1 MDSSKNAHIVIRPA
15 DHRDSFE
22 ARQVQWAVGW
32 KDAPEQHRWWP
43 APDPDWAESHYFK
56 EIVAE
61 VDGVIAGRIGL
72 EAYVPPFAELVNLC
86 VRPDYR
92 RLGLGEQLTQ
102 AGQREAARLGFSAL
116 FLQTEIDNTG
126 AHRLYSAEGWVPT
139 AHGKMLRMVKLIDYP
154 LLVAFKRLHPLNQ
167 YQCRPISGA
176 GKSQVWNMEW
186 HAYVTEDYLR
196 LRLES
201 GASQSDSDGK
211 APVISGCEW
220 SIGEGER
227 TLCFTLS
234 SADMLD
240 IEPGNFVE
248 LTLTA
253 ENRGRR
259 AERGVFQAVL
269 PPGVRISDPSY
280 NTLRTFGWDL
290 NPGESHQLQFTVQ
303 IEKSFDASTLWYLN
317 YSSLPVSVE
326 AYWHGHRALLS
337 TALQMA
343 APPPA

>member
-1 MDSSKNAHIVIRPA
+1 MDSCNDAHIVIRPGT
-15 DHRDSFE
+15 DRDSFE

-43 APDPDWAESHYFK
+43 VPDTDWVESHYFK

-86 VRPDYR
+86 VRQDYR
-92 RLGLGEQLTQ
+92 RLGLGEKLTQ
-102 AGQREAARLGFSAL
+102 AGQQEAARLGFSAL

-126 AHRLYSAEGWVPT
+126 AHRLYSGEGWVPT

-154 LLVAFKRLHPLNQ
+154 LLAAYKRIHPLNQ
-167 YQCRPISGA
+167 YHCTPVPGHER
-176 GKSQVWNMEW
+176 VWNMEW
-186 HAYVTEDYLR
+186 HAYVTDDFLR

-201 GASQSDSDGK
+201 GASQSDSDGL

-220 SIGEGER
+220 SVGEGDRSLAFALDSEK
-227 TLCFTLS
+227 L
-234 SADMLD
+234 LD
-240 IEPGNFVE
+240 IEPGHHVE
-248 LTLTA
+248 LTITA

-259 AERGVFQAVL
+259 AESGVFQAVL
-269 PPGVRISDPSY
+269 PPGVRISGPAS
-280 NTLRTFGWDL
+280 NITRTFSWEL
-290 NPGESHQLQFTVQ
+290 APGEAMEQPFTIQ
-303 IEKSFDASTLWYLN
+303 IEKTFDAGALWHLN
-317 YSSLPVSVE
+317 YTSLPVSVE
-326 AYWHGHRALLS
+326 AYWQGHRALLS

-343 APPPA
+343 APPPE

>member
-1 MDSSKNAHIVIRPA
+1 MDSSKNAQIVIRSA
-15 DHRDSFE
+15 TDRDSFE

-43 APDPDWAESHYFK
+43 APESEWAESHYYK

-86 VRPDYR
+86 VRQDYR

-116 FLQTEIDNTG
+116 FLQTEIDNSG

-154 LLVAFKRLHPLNQ
+154 LLSAFKRLHPLNQ
-167 YQCRPISGA
+167 YQCRPVPGQ
-176 GKSQVWNMEW
+176 SQVWSMEW

-201 GASQSDSDGK
+201 GASQSDSDGR

-220 SIGEGER
+220 SVGEGER
-227 TLCFTLS
+227 TLLFALDS
-234 SADMLD
+234 EKLLD
-240 IEPGNFVE
+240 IEPGNSVE
-248 LTLTA
+248 LTIYA

-259 AERGVFQAVL
+259 AESGVFQAVL
-269 PPGVRISDPSY
+269 PPGVRICEPTSA
-280 NTLRTFGWDL
+280 LERTFGWDL
-290 NPGESHQLQFTVQ
+290 EPGERLEQNFTVQ
-303 IEKSFDASTLWYLN
+303 IEKTFDASALWYLN
-317 YSSLPVSVE
+317 YTSLPISIE
-326 AYWHGHRALLS
+326 AFWQGHRALLS

-343 APPPA
+343 APPPD